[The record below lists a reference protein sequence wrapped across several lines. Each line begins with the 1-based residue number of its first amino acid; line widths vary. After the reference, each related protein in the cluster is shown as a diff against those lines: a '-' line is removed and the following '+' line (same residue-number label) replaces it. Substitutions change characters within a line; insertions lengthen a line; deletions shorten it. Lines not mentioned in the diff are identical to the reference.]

1 MRVNLPCFVCFS
13 HILVLSCLC
22 VALPSPPPPKRN
34 GRVTKLPEGKAF
46 ENNEKNVIPPANYF
60 HMFFG

>member
-13 HILVLSCLC
+13 YILVLSCLW
-22 VALPSPPPPKRN
+22 VALPYPPPPKRN

-46 ENNEKNVIPPANYF
+46 ENYEKNVIPLANYF
-60 HMFFG
+60 PMFFG